1 MENNP
6 PKGRGLHP
14 VMSFRHHGRSS
25 AWIALLVVLLAL
37 PLIWV
42 KGKSQYMTEAVF
54 QVSPSYQKNLSA
66 DKELELQSN
75 SQYREFVNHLS
86 RSVLRYDVLED
97 ALLRLR
103 KAGIEPRLPAENDR
117 KCIERLQRA
126 IYVLPVADTYMVRVG
141 LRSDQREH
149 LDDIVNAIMDAF
161 LENTRNEQ
169 IYGSDERSL
178 VLQERTRA
186 VRAEVA
192 GFEQERAELAGKLG
206 LTTFGENTA
215 NPYDAILVQ
224 AREKLTLGAI
234 ERSHAQATLDAFSSQ
249 QEVPASAGRSLLE
262 MRLQDSGLQALRNE
276 VIKRSEELSRVM
288 AGVEERHPARAPAA
302 AEQAEINN
310 RLQSRENAFEKSAQQ
325 NIRSRLMASVVQTRQ
340 VEKELLERV
349 QSLEG
354 QASTFAADFRS
365 AVRISG
371 DIRKREVELE
381 DMRGR
386 LNYMG
391 TERNAIG
398 FVRLISRALPADT
411 PQGIGK
417 TKLLSGLLFA
427 GLALTLLLP
436 MVFDMLDRRVL
447 AVGDAERA
455 LGIRSAAWWVEIN
468 DEASRIL
475 ARDQSRRFAST
486 LLRNKAR
493 GARGVFGF
501 TSVKVGGGSTALV
514 MDVASTLKQLGSRV
528 LVIDANSLSHHSPM
542 AHTGPGLTDLLD
554 ERASPDDVIS
564 NQEHMGQMLSVVS
577 FGHAPERGIQRM
589 DILRDAI
596 TQWSL
601 DYDLVLL
608 DIPPILP
615 SADAELLIDAI
626 GQVFLVVQANAATKG
641 EVVRA
646 RAQLEKMAPD
656 ALGLVVNRVPMEL
669 GGQEL
674 KAQMVETI
682 TGGRFS
688 TFMSMPSLRLH
699 LEMMRVRW
707 SRKRFWFRR

>member
-1 MENNP
+1 
-6 PKGRGLHP
+6 
-14 VMSFRHHGRSS
+14 MSFRHHGRTS
-25 AWIALLVVLLAL
+25 AWVALLVVLLGL
-37 PLIWV
+37 PMIWV

-75 SQYREFVNHLS
+75 SQYRDFVNHLS
-86 RSVLRYDVLED
+86 RSLLRYDVLEN
-97 ALLRLR
+97 ALVLLRS
-103 KAGIEPRLPAENDR
+103 AGIEPRLPAETDR

-126 IYVLPVADTYMVRVG
+126 VYVLPVADTYMVKVG

-149 LDDIVNAIMDAF
+149 LDDIINAIMDAF

-169 IYGSDERSL
+169 IYGSDERIL
-178 VLQERTRA
+178 VLQERTRV
-186 VRAEVA
+186 VRLEV
-192 GFEQERAELAGKLG
+192 GEFEQQRAELAGKLG

-215 NPYDAILVQ
+215 NPYDAILAQ
-224 AREKLTLGAI
+224 AREKLTLGSI
-234 ERSHAQATLDAFSSQ
+234 ERSHAQATLDAFSAQ
-249 QEVPASAGRSLLE
+249 QEIPASAGRSLLE

-276 VIKRSEELSRVM
+276 VIKRSEELNRIM

-302 AEQAEINN
+302 AEQVEINN

-325 NIRSRLMASVVQTRQ
+325 NIRSRLMASVMQTRQ
-340 VEKELLERV
+340 IEKELLDRV
-349 QSLEG
+349 HGLEA
-354 QASTFAADFRS
+354 QATTYAADFRS
-365 AVRISG
+365 AVSLSG
-371 DIRKREVELE
+371 NIRKREVELE
-381 DMRGR
+381 DMRSR

-417 TKLLSGLLFA
+417 TKLLAGLLLA

-468 DEASRIL
+468 DEPSRIL

-501 TSVKVGGGSTALV
+501 TSVKVGGGTTALV

-528 LVIDANSLSHHSPM
+528 LIVDANSLSHHSLI
-542 AHTGPGLTDLLD
+542 ANTGPGLTDLLD

-577 FGHAPERGIQRM
+577 FGQASERGIQRM

-596 TQWSL
+596 AQWSL

-641 EVVRA
+641 EVARA

-656 ALGLVVNRVPMEL
+656 ALGLVVNRVSMEL

-674 KAQMVETI
+674 KAQVVETI
-682 TGGRFS
+682 TGGSFN
-688 TFMSMPSLRLH
+688 TFMSMPFLRLQ
-699 LEMMRVRW
+699 LEMMRLRW
-707 SRKRFWFRR
+707 SKKRFWPRR